1 MHPKT
6 VQEFLDEIGPRALTA
21 EETRQLH
28 IMRLQEGA
36 DGNSGIADEITKEK
50 AK

>member
-1 MHPKT
+1 MRPQT
-6 VQEFLDEIGPRALTA
+6 AQEFLEQIGPRALTA

-28 IMRLQEGA
+28 ILRLQEGA
-36 DGNSGIADEITKEK
+36 EGNSGIAAEIIKEK